1 MTTKLKRK
9 CFGCFPLCKK
19 TLLSIIL
26 VFYGVVF
33 YQGCNFRPVLDQN
46 KHKFDILTPKKQ
58 YVEFKNEAELMLI
71 YE

>member
-1 MTTKLKRK
+1 MKMKQK
-9 CFGCFPLCKK
+9 YFGCFPLAKK
-19 TLLSIIL
+19 TLLSIFL

-33 YQGCNFRPVLDQN
+33 CQGCNFRPIFDQN

-58 YVEFKNEAELMLI
+58 YIEYKNGTELTLV